1 MLNNLKRFFEDA
13 LEQSSQASEA
23 TTEHALQRAVAA
35 LCIEMSRAD
44 SQVLEAER
52 AGIITALRECF
63 DLPAD
68 EIDNL
73 LNLAEADADEAV
85 SLFEFTTLL
94 NQHFEHAQKIRF
106 VEQLWRVAYADGQLE
121 KHEAHLVK
129 NVSDL
134 LHLRHREYISAKHKA
149 EAEAEMQ
156 SDPTS

>member
-1 MLNNLKRFFEDA
+1 MLNNLKRFFENA
-13 LEQSSQASEA
+13 LEQSSQATEA
-23 TTEHALQRAVAA
+23 STEHTLQRAVAA

-44 SQVLEAER
+44 SQILEAER

-68 EIDNL
+68 EIDSL
-73 LNLAEADADEAV
+73 LSLAETDADEAV

-94 NQHFEHAQKIRF
+94 NQHFEHSQKIQF
-106 VEQLWRVAYADGQLE
+106 VEQLWRVAYADGHLE

-134 LHLRHREYISAKHKA
+134 LHLRHREYIGAKLKA
-149 EAEAEMQ
+149 EAQ
-156 SDPTS
+156 SEELSDSRN